1 MLFFLFVA
9 SRYLLWYNFS
19 VNKMNEG
26 VIIMSSQVVVG
37 TQWGDEGK
45 GKIVDV
51 LAENADMVVRF
62 QGGDNAGHTVIV
74 NGKKHVL
81 HLLPSG
87 VLHEDGLCI
96 IGPGVVCN
104 PFVLL
109 EEMSQLEK
117 SGLSTQHIIVSDRA
131 HILMPYHCYQD
142 ELEEAAASNKIGTT
156 KKGIGPCYSDK
167 YARHGIR
174 FHELKDFEHF
184 KKRVAECLE
193 FKNKLFVNIYGAK
206 PMDEKKIIEDFE
218 KIYSKI
224 VPMIK
229 ETTSLVNNAIDE
241 GKTVLFEGA
250 QACMLDINYGTYPY
264 VTSSS
269 PTSAGV
275 TEGAGVAPSKID
287 KVVGVVKAYS
297 TRVGEGPFVTELEDE
312 QGQWIRDHGHE
323 FGATTGR
330 PRRCG
335 WLDLVVV
342 KHANMLNGLT
352 DIVLTKID
360 VLTGLDTI
368 KVCVGYD
375 IDGTVI
381 DHVPS
386 DQAEVGRARPVYKEF
401 PGWKEDITKIEK
413 KEDLPK
419 ECLDYIEF
427 IEQYTKVPVSL
438 ISVGPDRVNN
448 IYVNE
453 IK

>member
-1 MLFFLFVA
+1 
-9 SRYLLWYNFS
+9 
-19 VNKMNEG
+19 
-26 VIIMSSQVVVG
+26 MSSQVVVG

-74 NGKKHVL
+74 DGKKHVL

-87 VLHEDGLCI
+87 ALHEEGACI

-109 EEMSQLEK
+109 EEMEK
-117 SGLSTQHIIVSDRA
+117 LKQGGMSTDHIIVSDRA

-142 ELEEAAASNKIGTT
+142 QLEESAAVNKIGTT
-156 KKGIGPCYSDK
+156 KKGIGPCYADK

-174 FHELKDFEHF
+174 YHELKDFEHF
-184 KKRVAECLE
+184 KERVHENLKL
-193 FKNKLFVNIYGAK
+193 KNKLFTEVYNAE
-206 PMDEKKIIEDFE
+206 PMDEEKIIADFE
-218 KIYSKI
+218 QIRSRI
-224 VPMIK
+224 LPMIK
-229 ETTSLVNNAIDE
+229 ETTSVINKAIDE
-241 GKTVLFEGA
+241 GKNVLFEGA

-275 TEGAGVAPSKID
+275 TEGAGVAPSKIQT
-287 KVVGVVKAYS
+287 VVGVVKAYS
-297 TRVGEGPFVTELEDE
+297 TRVGEGPFVTELENE
-312 QGQWIRDHGHE
+312 KGEWIRDHGFE

-342 KHANMLNGLT
+342 KHAHMLNGLT

-360 VLTGLDTI
+360 VLTGLDELN
-368 KVCVGYD
+368 VCIGYE
-375 IDGTVI
+375 IDGQI
-381 DHVPS
+381 LDIVPS
-386 DQAEVGRARPVYKEF
+386 DQKEVARAKPVYKVF
-401 PGWKEDITKIEK
+401 PGWKEDITKIER

-419 ECLDYIEF
+419 ECIDYIDF
-427 IEQYTKVPVSL
+427 IEEYVGVPVSM

-448 IYVNE
+448 IYIKE

>member
-1 MLFFLFVA
+1 
-9 SRYLLWYNFS
+9 
-19 VNKMNEG
+19 
-26 VIIMSSQVVVG
+26 MSSQVVVG

-51 LAENADMVVRF
+51 LAENADLIVRF

-74 NGKKHVL
+74 NGDKHVL

-104 PFVLL
+104 PFVLIK
-109 EEMSQLEK
+109 EMDTLKK
-117 SGLSTQHIIVSDRA
+117 SGLSTDHIIISDRA
-131 HILMPYHCYQD
+131 QILMPYHQYQD
-142 ELEEAAASNKIGTT
+142 ELEEASKNVKIGTT
-156 KKGIGPCYSDK
+156 KRGIGPCYADK
-167 YARHGIR
+167 FARRGIR
-174 FHELKDFEHF
+174 FHELRDFEGF
-184 KKRVAECLE
+184 KKRLKENLE
-193 FKNKLFVNIYGAK
+193 LKNKLFTKVYGGK
-206 PMDEKKIIEDFE
+206 EMDYEEMVADFE
-218 KIYSKI
+218 KIYDQI

-229 ETTSLVNNAIDE
+229 ETTHIVNKALEE
-241 GKTVLFEGA
+241 GKNVLFEGA
-250 QACMLDINYGTYPY
+250 QAAMLDINYGTYPF

-287 KVVGVVKAYS
+287 KVIGVVKAYS

-312 QGQWIRDHGHE
+312 NGTYLRENGFE
-323 FGATTGR
+323 YGATTGR

-335 WLDLVVV
+335 WLDLLVV

-360 VLTGLDTI
+360 VLTGLDEI
-368 KVCVGYD
+368 KACVGYE
-375 IDGTVI
+375 IDGEVYNYI
-381 DHVPS
+381 PS
-386 DQAEVGRARPVYKEF
+386 DQADVAKAKPVYKTF
-401 PGWKEDITKIEK
+401 KGWKEDITKIQY

-419 ECLDYIEF
+419 EAKDYIAF
-427 IEQYTKVPVSL
+427 IEEFTGVPVSI
-438 ISVGPDRVNN
+438 ISVGPDRINN

-453 IK
+453 I

>member
-1 MLFFLFVA
+1 
-9 SRYLLWYNFS
+9 
-19 VNKMNEG
+19 
-26 VIIMSSQVVVG
+26 MSGQVVVG

-51 LAENADMVVRF
+51 LSEKADLIVRF

-74 NGKKHVL
+74 GGVKHVL

-87 VLHEDGLCI
+87 VLHPESLCI

-109 EEMSQLEK
+109 KEMETLEK
-117 SGLSTQHIIVSDRA
+117 GGLTCDHIVISDRA
-131 HILMPYHCYQD
+131 QMLMPYHSYQD
-142 ELEEAAASNKIGTT
+142 GLEEAASGGRIGTT
-156 KKGIGPCYSDK
+156 KRGIGPCYADK
-167 YARHGIR
+167 YARTGIR
-174 FHELKDFEHF
+174 YHEFINFETFKVRLK
-184 KKRVAECLE
+184 ECLE
-193 FKNKLFVNIYGAK
+193 FKNKLFTKVYEAD
-206 PMDEKKIIEDFE
+206 PMDYDEMLAQFE
-218 KIYSKI
+218 AIHECI

-229 ETTSLVNNAIDE
+229 ETTHIVNKALDE

-250 QACMLDINYGTYPY
+250 QAAMLDINYGTYPY

-275 TEGAGVAPSKID
+275 TTGAAVAPSKINT
-287 KVVGVVKAYS
+287 VVGVVKAYS
-297 TRVGEGPFVTELEDE
+297 TRVGEGPFVTELKDE
-312 QGQWIRDHGHE
+312 TGAFLQNNGFE

-335 WLDLVVV
+335 WLDLLVV

-375 IDGTVI
+375 IDGTI
-381 DHVPS
+381 YDYVPS
-386 DQAEVGRARPVYKEF
+386 DQADVAKAKPVYKEF
-401 PGWKEDITKIEK
+401 EGWKDDISKMHSWDE
-413 KEDLPK
+413 LP
-419 ECLDYIEF
+419 ENCRRYVSF
-427 IEQYTKVPVSL
+427 IEGFTGVRVSM

-448 IYVNE
+448 IYIHE
-453 IK
+453 IQ